1 MKRDK
6 TKEKILNNFRNGI
19 KLNSEQQSWIKDKLK
34 QLDNLTKENI
44 ELKHQLNELKAELT
58 KLELILSSSLEQTRQ
73 TIQVLSKD

>member
-6 TKEKILNNFRNGI
+6 TKENILNNFRNGI